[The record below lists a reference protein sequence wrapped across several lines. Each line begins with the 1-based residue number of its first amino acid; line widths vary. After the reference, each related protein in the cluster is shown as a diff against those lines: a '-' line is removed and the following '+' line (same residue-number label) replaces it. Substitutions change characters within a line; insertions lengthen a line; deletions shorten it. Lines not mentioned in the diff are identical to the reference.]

1 MSRVK
6 YPYKDEINR
15 QIQNILDES
24 GMFEQAEKNQR
35 YTEFVPVK
43 RKPFLRTEIVFP
55 IAAAAVVLLSVISI
69 KKISGILPGVYGSN
83 SSNSDIEAMTN
94 VIADDTIKT
103 ANTTKINDNIEVAK
117 LSRTRYLAKQVDG
130 NTQITV
136 EFVYNYPEVYYKGVP
151 VTNIS
156 EYYEQRFKEIM
167 EQVWGK
173 YGGMLLEDR
182 NNVEYDAENISK
194 VQYNCSAM
202 GGISTDEN
210 NLITIYE
217 NYSENVKGYGETI
230 IINAT
235 YGSNF
240 DAVTGQRL
248 ELSDIFADQAKVL
261 SESGINEIYEVVKNT
276 AKEKL
281 NGITVDIE
289 KVKESGSWY
298 FSSDGLTIC
307 INDIKGEDN
316 TRPGMIYRNYYGV
329 SVVIPYSSLPALKA
343 GYIN

>member
-6 YPYKDEINR
+6 YPHKEEINR

-24 GMFEQAEKNQR
+24 GMFEQTEKNQR
-35 YTEFVPVK
+35 YTEFVQVK

-55 IAAAAVVLLSVISI
+55 VAAAAVVLLSVISI
-69 KKISGILPGVYGSN
+69 KMIPGVLPGEYRTG
-83 SSNSDIEAMTN
+83 SSNSGIEAMTN

-117 LSRTRYLAKQVDG
+117 LSRTRYLAKQTRG

-136 EFVYNYPEVYYKGVP
+136 EIVYNYPQVYYKGVP
-151 VTNIS
+151 VIKIS
-156 EYYEQRFKEIM
+156 EYYEQRFEEIIQQA
-167 EQVWGK
+167 ENR
-173 YGGMLLEDR
+173 YGGKLLEDR
-182 NNVEYDAENISK
+182 DNPDYDTENISK
-194 VQYNCSAM
+194 IQYNCSAM
-202 GGISTDEN
+202 SGISTDEN

-217 NYSENVKGYGETI
+217 NYTENVNGYGETTT
-230 IINAT
+230 INAT

-248 ELSDIFADQAKVL
+248 ELGDIFADEAKPL
-261 SESGINEIYEVVKNT
+261 SESGMNEIYEVVKNT
-276 AKEKL
+276 AKEQL

-298 FSSDGLTIC
+298 FGSDGLTIC

-316 TRPGMIYRNYYGV
+316 TRPGMIYRNYYSA
-329 SVVIPYSSLPALKA
+329 SVVIPYNSLPALKS